1 MTRWTRASL
10 RGGCA
15 GILLL
20 LCAPLATA
28 DFTGPVVTV
37 LDGDT
42 IEVLHNQ
49 HPERI
54 RLSGIDCPEK
64 GQAYGQKAKQAASA
78 LVFGKEVTLN
88 THSKDK
94 YGRTLA
100 DVLLS
105 DGTNVTHALVEE
117 GWYWWYRKY
126 ALRDR
131 TLEIRAAAARA

>member
-20 LCAPLATA
+20 LCASLATA
-28 DFTGPVVTV
+28 DLTGPVVSV

-49 HPERI
+49 RPEPI

-64 GQAYGQKAKQAASA
+64 GQAFGHKAKEAASA
-78 LVFGKEVTLN
+78 LVFGQNVTLQ
-88 THSKDK
+88 THGKDK
-94 YGRTLA
+94 YG
-100 DVLLS
+100 S
-105 DGTNVTHALVEE
+105 THGRCAF
-117 GWYWWYRKY
+117 
-126 ALRDR
+126 A
-131 TLEIRAAAARA
+131 